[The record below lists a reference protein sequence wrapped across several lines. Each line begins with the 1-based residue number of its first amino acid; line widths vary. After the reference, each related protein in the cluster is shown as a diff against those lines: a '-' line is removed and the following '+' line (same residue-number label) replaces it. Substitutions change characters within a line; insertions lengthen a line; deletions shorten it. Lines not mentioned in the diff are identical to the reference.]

1 MQIVR
6 NILKTI
12 VILLAVVYGGLC
24 IYAYWPFGEGVPIA
38 ELAGPDDRFIDA
50 SGIQLRYQSW
60 GQDRPGQPVLVFI
73 HGFANSL
80 QSFQRIAPL
89 LADDYRVIALDM
101 PGFGLSGKPVDH
113 DYSNPSQAAVVAD
126 FIAALGLNDVII
138 GGQSMG
144 GAHAL
149 HVAEMAPE
157 VIGMILFNPGIITT
171 GVPAA
176 TQYFVFPLPRLAAKT
191 FGQRDF
197 RENFLTSSYL
207 DPALVTEA
215 VMDELML
222 GPRSE
227 GYIEGT
233 TALMGYYVAGNEI
246 DMLANVDVPTLIVWG
261 KEDKRKPAGEA
272 EQLRDMIAGSRLIIV
287 EDAAHYV
294 HEEQPQV
301 AAQAI
306 IAARDFWES
315 SQTVG
320 DMPGAEEMLIEDFG
334 EHE

>member
-1 MQIVR
+1 MHIAR
-6 NILKTI
+6 NILKT
-12 VILLAVVYGGLC
+12 VAILLLIVYGGL
-24 IYAYWPFGEGVPIA
+24 IVYAYWPYGDGVPVA
-38 ELAGPDDRFIDA
+38 ELAGPNDRFVDVN
-50 SGIQLRYQSW
+50 GIQLRYQTW
-60 GQDRPGQPVLVFI
+60 GQASPGEPALVFI

-80 QSFQRIAPL
+80 QSFKRIAPL
-89 LADDYRVIALDM
+89 LADDYQVIALDM
-101 PGFGLSGKPVDH
+101 PGFGLSDKPVDH
-113 DYSNPSQAAVVAD
+113 DYSNQAQAQVVAD
-126 FIAALGLNDVII
+126 FIAALELDKVLI
-138 GGQSMG
+138 GGHSMG

-157 VIGMILFNPGIITT
+157 VVGMILFNPGIITT

-191 FGQRDF
+191 FGEREF

-207 DPALVTEA
+207 DPRLVTDA

-233 TALMGYYVAGNEI
+233 TALMGYYVAGDEI
-246 DMLANVDVPTLIVWG
+246 SMLADVQVPTLIVWG
-261 KEDKRKPAGEA
+261 IEDKRKPRGEA

-306 IAARDFWES
+306 IDAKDFWANTE
-315 SQTVG
+315 
-320 DMPGAEEMLIEDFG
+320 
-334 EHE
+334 